1 MIQPVGIKTEVAEYI
16 HKTHICLLDV
26 PQKNRTTWNF
36 GKEIYSTYKEY
47 LIFMLILDILIV
59 QYLICYLRHC
69 LHLQVKI
76 T

>member
-26 PQKNRTTWNF
+26 PQKIERHGIS
-36 GKEIYSTYKEY
+36 GKRYIT
-47 LIFMLILDILIV
+47 LI
-59 QYLICYLRHC
+59 
-69 LHLQVKI
+69 KN